1 MNRHRWLSGA
11 GLAVGVL
18 LLGAP
23 GVAAQH
29 IPLKA
34 RTATALLGELPPVF
48 VENAG
53 QMPGAAAFVV
63 KGRERT
69 LYFTE
74 RGVLLALE
82 GGGRRHVLQLDFL
95 GARPVRPVGED
106 RQAAVFSWFKG
117 TEPSRWRRG
126 IGSWGRVVYR
136 GLWPGIDL
144 VWTAEGHR
152 LKYHFLVAVGADPN
166 RIALRWQGA
175 DVVRVD
181 SSGALRVETPLGALV
196 DEPPVA
202 WQVVDGRRTA
212 VEAGWCVEAEDAEAV
227 PTVRFRLGMHDP
239 ARLLVIDPA
248 VLVYCGYI
256 GGSSVDGIYGLSVDP
271 QGNLLIAGAT
281 HSPESSFPVTVGPD
295 LTYGKEAD
303 AFVAKV
309 TATGDRLVYC
319 GYLGGAGQEEAIAV
333 ALDSAG
339 AAYVVG
345 RTSSDEQ
352 TLPVRHGP
360 DLTYNGFR
368 DVLVAKVR
376 PDGTGLVY
384 CGYVGGEDY
393 EQAQAAAVDRSGNL
407 SVGGLTRSTE
417 KTFPVR
423 VGPDLTINDAPYSN
437 AGDAFVAKI
446 ALTLLEAT
454 GTPSPGSRID
464 FTVTATDDVGYPYQM
479 ASSFST
485 GPIAIDT
492 RQIDLGYDGLLWI
505 SVSGLVPEVFTNYR
519 GYILQNGTSPA
530 SLNLPAIPATVGL
543 KIHTAF
549 VTLDPQAPSGIK
561 SISNTF
567 SFQVTK

>member
-1 MNRHRWLSGA
+1 VESDE
-11 GLAVGVL
+11 
-18 LLGAP
+18 
-23 GVAAQH
+23 
-29 IPLKA
+29 
-34 RTATALLGELPPVF
+34 AT
-48 VENAG
+48 
-53 QMPGAAAFVV
+53 
-63 KGRERT
+63 
-69 LYFTE
+69 
-74 RGVLLALE
+74 
-82 GGGRRHVLQLDFL
+82 
-95 GARPVRPVGED
+95 
-106 RQAAVFSWFKG
+106 
-117 TEPSRWRRG
+117 
-126 IGSWGRVVYR
+126 
-136 GLWPGIDL
+136 
-144 VWTAEGHR
+144 
-152 LKYHFLVAVGADPN
+152 
-166 RIALRWQGA
+166 
-175 DVVRVD
+175 
-181 SSGALRVETPLGALV
+181 
-196 DEPPVA
+196 
-202 WQVVDGRRTA
+202 
-212 VEAGWCVEAEDAEAV
+212 
-227 PTVRFRLGMHDP
+227 
-239 ARLLVIDPA
+239 
-248 VLVYCGYI
+248 
-256 GGSSVDGIYGLSVDP
+256 
-271 QGNLLIAGAT
+271 
-281 HSPESSFPVTVGPD
+281 FPVTVGPD
-295 LTYGKEAD
+295 LTFGGGHMYQFDGYVARVNAKGTALDYCGYIGGSWEDRANGIAVDASGRAHIVGMTYSDQTTFPVRLGPDLTYNDQGPGD
-303 AFVAKV
+303 AFVCRVAASGKS
-309 TATGDRLVYC
+309 LEYC

-407 SVGGLTRSTE
+407 YVGGLTRSTE

-464 FTVTATDDVGYPYQM
+464 FTVTATDDVGLPYLL

-492 RQIDLGYDGLLWI
+492 RQIDLGYDGLMWI

-530 SLNLPAIPATVGL
+530 SLNLPAIPAAVGL

-549 VTLDPQAPSGIK
+549 VTLDPQAPSGIR
-561 SISNTF
+561 SISNTY
-567 SFQVTK
+567 SFTITK